1 MSSIAATERL
11 IYWLQSAYAMEEES
25 LQLLVHIHERVENY
39 HDLKAKIAQHIEET
53 DGQKKLLAGCLER
66 LQSSPSTLE
75 NFSAKISAL
84 SHRFAEDGTDDE
96 IIRDIADCYTFE
108 QQEIVRYIIIIE
120 AAKTIGDHDTLGIA
134 ELILKQEVAMA
145 NWLLD
150 HTPQITFAFL
160 SRSTANPE
168 TANR

>member
-25 LQLLVHIHERVENY
+25 LQLLIHIHERIENY
-39 HDLKAKIAQHIEET
+39 NDVKTKIAQHIEET
-53 DGQKKLLAGCLER
+53 DGQKKLIAGCLER
-66 LQSSPSTLE
+66 LQSAPSTVE

-84 SHRFAEDGTDDE
+84 SQRFSEDGTDDE

-160 SRSTANPE
+160 SRSAANPE